1 MTFDQADKCCGASG
15 HKLRTVCVWCPRY
28 WKYHGIKMKG
38 ETTMGDMA
46 SAERIEKLEEKID
59 SMWNKV
65 MEMAQNLAVMA
76 TKLEN
81 MTRDTNDIKR
91 DVDDIKT
98 TPKNRWNAVINTI
111 ITISVTAFFTYLVL
125 KAKEGV

>member
-1 MTFDQADKCCGASG
+1 M
-15 HKLRTVCVWCPRY
+15 
-28 WKYHGIKMKG
+28 G
-38 ETTMGDMA
+38 ETA

-59 SMWNKV
+59 SMWNKI
-65 MEMAQNLAVMA
+65 MEMAANLAVMT

-81 MTRDTNDIKR
+81 LTRNMDDVKR

-125 KAKEGV
+125 KAKEGM